1 MEFLPHQEFQKCV
14 ARYGADRRLRQFSCW
29 DQWLC
34 MAFAQLTHRESLRD
48 IEACLRAVGGKL
60 YHMGIRGQVSR
71 STLADANE
79 RRDWRVY
86 ADLAQVLIAAAR
98 PLYANE
104 PFGVEL
110 DDMVYALDATT
121 IDVCLT
127 LCPWAPFQRSRG
139 AVKLHTLLDLRGSLP
154 AFIDITDGRSN
165 DMEVLDRICFQAGA
179 FYVMDRGYL
188 HFKRLFQLH
197 QTGAFF
203 VTRAD
208 RNTQYRRQYSHPVD
222 RETGLRTDHTIRLT
236 GQHTRHT
243 YPESLRC
250 VSYQDLV
257 SLKQFRFLTNNFLLP
272 AHAIADLY
280 RCRWSIE
287 LFFKWMKQHLN
298 IKTFYGNSE
307 NAVKTQ
313 IWIAVSVYALVAIA
327 KKTLS
332 IDASLYTFL
341 QVLGIT
347 VFEKSPILQV
357 FPRVASQM
365 SQRHPANQL
374 NLFEL

>member
-1 MEFLPHQEFQKCV
+1 VNSGQTVFSQLMEFLPHQEFQKCV
-14 ARYGADRRLRQFSCW
+14 ARYAADRRLRRFSCW

-34 MAFAQLTHRESLRD
+34 MAFAQLTRRESLRD

-79 RRDWRVY
+79 QRDWRVY
-86 ADLAQVLIAAAR
+86 ADLAQVLIATAR

-139 AVKLHTLLDLRGSLP
+139 AVKLHTLLDVRGNLP
-154 AFIDITDGRSN
+154 TFIAITDGRSN
-165 DMEVLDRICFQAGA
+165 DMAVLDQICFEAGA
-179 FYVMDRGYL
+179 FYIMDRGYL

-197 QTGAFF
+197 RTGAFF

-222 RETGLRTDHTIRLT
+222 RETGLRTDQTIRLT
-236 GQHTRHT
+236 G
-243 YPESLRC
+243 
-250 VSYQDLV
+250 
-257 SLKQFRFLTNNFLLP
+257 
-272 AHAIADLY
+272 
-280 RCRWSIE
+280 
-287 LFFKWMKQHLN
+287 
-298 IKTFYGNSE
+298 
-307 NAVKTQ
+307 
-313 IWIAVSVYALVAIA
+313 
-327 KKTLS
+327 
-332 IDASLYTFL
+332 
-341 QVLGIT
+341 
-347 VFEKSPILQV
+347 
-357 FPRVASQM
+357 
-365 SQRHPANQL
+365 
-374 NLFEL
+374 